1 MNEEVNLMDCARFEE
16 IVHDLDRPGTEGFAL
31 RESALAHAESC
42 SHCARLM
49 TDAESLDA
57 SLCELARG
65 EASKQAPARVGT
77 ALMEEF
83 RRQKTTTSRRGVQR
97 QVAALGAAAAVLL
110 ALGFSLHRW
119 SATNPSTAP
128 VTNVAGKTA
137 SSPAI
142 SPVATPANPQQQDQ
156 DSGSQA
162 DDSEYATAFVP
173 LPYADDP
180 TAIDGG
186 TVVRVILSRPALA
199 SLGVPVTDPGATD
212 QIPADLLLGEDGS
225 PQAIRLV
232 SQARVD
238 E

>member
-1 MNEEVNLMDCARFEE
+1 MKKEVGLMDCVQFEE
-16 IVHDLDRPGTEGFAL
+16 IVHDLERPETEGFAL
-31 RESALAHAESC
+31 RDSALAHAESC

-57 SLCELARG
+57 GLREMARR
-65 EASKQAPARVGT
+65 EAGHQASAVVGA

-83 RRQKTTTSRRGVQR
+83 RRQKARSSGGRMRRQIVT
-97 QVAALGAAAAVLL
+97 LGIAAAIAL
-110 ALGFSLHRW
+110 ALGFSLHHRI
-119 SATNPSTAP
+119 ARNPDIAL
-128 VTNVAGKTA
+128 VTKDAGGTP
-137 SSPAI
+137 S
-142 SPVATPANPQQQDQ
+142 SPVAPPVSVSASSQDQ

-180 TAIDGG
+180 TAADGG

-232 SQARVD
+232 SQTQLD

>member
-1 MNEEVNLMDCARFEE
+1 MNCEVNFMDCAQFEE

-31 RESALAHAESC
+31 RDSALAHAESC
-42 SHCARLM
+42 SQCARLM
-49 TDAESLDA
+49 TEVESLDA
-57 SLCELARG
+57 ALREVARS
-65 EASKQAPARVGT
+65 EAGRQASPRVET
-77 ALMEEF
+77 SLMEEF
-83 RRQKTTTSRRGVQR
+83 RRQKTASSRRRVQR
-97 QVAALGAAAAVLL
+97 QIAALAAAAVVLL
-110 ALGFSLHRW
+110 VLGISLHRRMA
-119 SATNPSTAP
+119 SNVITSP
-128 VTNVAGKTA
+128 VANVPEKTL

-142 SPVATPANPQQQDQ
+142 SPVAAAANSQQQDQ
-156 DSGSQA
+156 ESANQA

-180 TAIDGG
+180 TAADGG

-212 QIPADLLLGEDGS
+212 RIPADLLLSEDGA

-232 SQARVD
+232 SQSRVD

>member
-1 MNEEVNLMDCARFEE
+1 MNKEVGLMDCAQFEE
-16 IVHDLDRPGTEGFAL
+16 IVHDLERPETKGFAL
-31 RESALAHAESC
+31 RDSALAHAESC
-42 SHCARLM
+42 SQCARLM

-57 SLCELARG
+57 ALREVARRETG
-65 EASKQAPARVGT
+65 QQAPARVGA

-83 RRQKTTTSRRGVQR
+83 RRQKARSSGRRLQR
-97 QVAALGAAAAVLL
+97 QIVALGIAAAIAL
-110 ALGFSLHRW
+110 ALGFSLHHRI
-119 SATNPSTAP
+119 AQNPDLAP
-128 VTNVAGKTA
+128 VTKGDGETL
-137 SSPAI
+137 S
-142 SPVATPANPQQQDQ
+142 SPVAPPVATSANSQVQDQ

-173 LPYADDP
+173 LPYAYDP
-180 TAIDGG
+180 TGIDGG

-212 QIPADLLLGEDGS
+212 QIPADLLLSEDGS

-232 SQARVD
+232 SQTRLD

>member
-1 MNEEVNLMDCARFEE
+1 
-16 IVHDLDRPGTEGFAL
+16 
-31 RESALAHAESC
+31 
-42 SHCARLM
+42 
-49 TDAESLDA
+49 
-57 SLCELARG
+57 
-65 EASKQAPARVGT
+65 VGT

-83 RRQKTTTSRRGVQR
+83 RRQKTRSSGGRMRKQIV
-97 QVAALGAAAAVLL
+97 ALGIAAAIAL
-110 ALGFSLHRW
+110 ALGFSLHHRI
-119 SATNPSTAP
+119 ARNPDIAL
-128 VTNVAGKTA
+128 VTKDAGGKP
-137 SSPAI
+137 SSPVV
-142 SPVATPANPQQQDQ
+142 SPVSASANAQAQDQ

-180 TAIDGG
+180 TAADGG

-212 QIPADLLLGEDGS
+212 QIPADLLLSEDGS

-232 SQARVD
+232 SQTRLD

>member
-1 MNEEVNLMDCARFEE
+1 MKKEVGPMDCVQFEG
-16 IVHDLDRPGTEGFAL
+16 IVHDLERPETEGFAL
-31 RESALAHAESC
+31 RDSALAHAESC

-57 SLCELARG
+57 ALREMARR
-65 EASKQAPARVGT
+65 EAGHQASARVGA

-83 RRQKTTTSRRGVQR
+83 RRQKTRSSGGRMRKQIV
-97 QVAALGAAAAVLL
+97 ALGIAAAIAL
-110 ALGFSLHRW
+110 ALGFSLHHRI
-119 SATNPSTAP
+119 ARNPDIAL
-128 VTNVAGKTA
+128 VTKDAGGKP
-137 SSPAI
+137 SSPVVL
-142 SPVATPANPQQQDQ
+142 PVSASANSQAQDQ

-180 TAIDGG
+180 TAADGG

-212 QIPADLLLGEDGS
+212 QIPADLLLSEDGS

-232 SQARVD
+232 SQTRLD